1 MGFSFFQPH
10 RQMGRAEKRGQVLR
24 HQVFAQKYERLFMVG
39 DGSCLFHSIATLL
52 DLDSCTT
59 KPWKQRVKAGHKL
72 RRAVVGD
79 GDLYES
85 WLRERGFFGVPGIL
99 SVAEAKDP
107 YVWADDTLIN
117 FTSWRLGLSL
127 YLVKNSRQTFV
138 RRADGEWACLLAHI
152 DQSHFEPIVPVA
164 AAAVPSTY
172 ALPPNIDMVVGDA
185 ACVYSTGDPVLQRLR
200 VIG

>member
-1 MGFSFFQPH
+1 MPVSLDCDL
-10 RQMGRAEKRGQVLR
+10 V
-24 HQVFAQKYERLFMVG
+24 
-39 DGSCLFHSIATLL
+39 